1 MRLLLVLIVFISS
14 LGLSLW
20 LRPWLQ
26 TRLQTDDPG
35 QGEVT
40 LRHGFV
46 SLSPGLTESLFA
58 LGAGEEVVGVTQFC
72 LYPPEARQCLS
83 VGGLLDPNYEA
94 LAALNPQLIFMTP
107 FHRELRPHLNRLGL
121 AYEVVPQDTL
131 AQIRS
136 SFLTLGELS
145 GHADGGAALV
155 RQLDDQV
162 AQVQELLAGR
172 ALRRVLL
179 VTGRNTYSTRFQ
191 EIYAISTGSFL
202 SDLLQIAGGENCVTG
217 AAAEYPVLSVEGILN
232 LDPDMIIELVQE
244 DPGSSVD
251 DLKEA
256 WWHLKELRAVRDD
269 ALHLLGGS
277 YFTIPGPRISLVLQA
292 FVRTLHPDQ
301 KDFSL

>member
-1 MRLLLVLIVFISS
+1 MRFLLALIVFIVS

-26 TRLQTDDPG
+26 ARLQVDAPG
-35 QGEVT
+35 QGEAGM
-40 LRHGFV
+40 RRGFV
-46 SLSPGLTESLFA
+46 SLTPGLTESLFA
-58 LGAGEEVVGVTQFC
+58 LGAGEDIVGVTQFC

-94 LAALNPQLIFMTP
+94 LVALNPQLIFMTP
-107 FHRELRPHLNRLGL
+107 FHRELRHHLNRLGL
-121 AYEVVPQDTL
+121 SYEIVHQDTL

-145 GHADGGAALV
+145 GHADAGAALV
-155 RQLDDQV
+155 ATLDDQV
-162 AQVQELLAGR
+162 ARVQALLAGR

-202 SDLLQIAGGENCVTG
+202 SDILQIAGGENCVTG
-217 AAAEYPVLSVEGILN
+217 ATAEYPVLSVEGILS

-244 DPGSSVD
+244 DPGSSVN
-251 DLKEA
+251 DLMEA
-256 WWHLKELRAVRDD
+256 WLNLKELRAVRDGQ
-269 ALHLLGGS
+269 LHFLGGS